1 MLDATEYLPFDVYFM
16 LPSCVPATHL
26 ENAGAVVTAAEIR
39 GWIDSPRILGIG
51 EMMNFPG
58 VLFED
63 PQVLAKLAVA
73 GEKRVDGHAPLVCGK
88 DLSAYIAAGITSD
101 HESTD
106 LEEAREKL
114 QKGMFLMIREG
125 SAARNLQDLLPLVT
139 PTNSRNCGFVT
150 DDCHPDFLMD
160 IGHINSMVKDAVK
173 FGIDP
178 IIALQM
184 ASLNT
189 ARHFGLKTK
198 GAIAPGY
205 QADLILFDNFD
216 DFTIRMVYKNGKLV
230 VEDGNL
236 IDIDI
241 VKIPDPTQSIRIKEL
256 TLDNLAIPA
265 KGEKIVVIEII
276 PNQLLT
282 KKTVCVASI
291 VDGKVVSDSSRDIL
305 KIVVV
310 ERHHATGN
318 MGLGFVK
325 GIGLTSGAIA
335 STVAHDSHNIIVV
348 GVDDNDILR
357 AIREIQAMNGG
368 QVVVE
373 NGKVRASLPLPIA
386 GLMSNRPLS
395 EVRSA
400 IDQLNL
406 EARRLCCKLE
416 NPFMTM
422 SFLSLPVIPEIKLT
436 DMGLVDVS
444 KFDFIS
450 LFDDV

>member
-1 MLDATEYLPFDVYFM
+1 VKGLYAAPGLIDGHVHLESSMLSPVEFSKAVIPMGTTTVIADPHEIVNVLGLAGLQYMLDATEYLPFDVYFM
-16 LPSCVPATHL
+16 LPSCVPSTHL
-26 ENAGAVVTAAEIR
+26 ENAGAVVTAEDMR
-39 GWIDSPRILGIG
+39 QWIDNPRVLGIG

-139 PTNSRNCGFVT
+139 PTNSRFCGFVT
-150 DDCHPDFLMD
+150 DDRHPDFLMD
-160 IGHINSMVKDAVK
+160 NGHINSMVKDAVK

-216 DFTIRMVYKNGKLV
+216 DFSIRMVYKNGKLV
-230 VEDGNL
+230 AEDGNL
-236 IDIDI
+236 INIDI
-241 VKIPDPTQSIRIKEL
+241 VKIPDPTQSIQIKEL

-265 KGEKIVVIEII
+265 KGKKIVIIEII

-291 VDGKVVSDSSRDIL
+291 VDGKAVSDSSRDIL
-305 KIVVV
+305 KMVVA

-318 MGLGFVK
+318 IGLGFVK
-325 GIGLTSGAIA
+325 GS
-335 STVAHDSHNIIVV
+335 S
-348 GVDDNDILR
+348 R
-357 AIREIQAMNGG
+357 
-368 QVVVE
+368 
-373 NGKVRASLPLPIA
+373 
-386 GLMSNRPLS
+386 
-395 EVRSA
+395 
-400 IDQLNL
+400 
-406 EARRLCCKLE
+406 
-416 NPFMTM
+416 
-422 SFLSLPVIPEIKLT
+422 
-436 DMGLVDVS
+436 
-444 KFDFIS
+444 
-450 LFDDV
+450 

>member
-1 MLDATEYLPFDVYFM
+1 
-16 LPSCVPATHL
+16 
-26 ENAGAVVTAAEIR
+26 
-39 GWIDSPRILGIG
+39 
-51 EMMNFPG
+51 
-58 VLFED
+58 
-63 PQVLAKLAVA
+63 
-73 GEKRVDGHAPLVCGK
+73 
-88 DLSAYIAAGITSD
+88 
-101 HESTD
+101 
-106 LEEAREKL
+106 
-114 QKGMFLMIREG
+114 
-125 SAARNLQDLLPLVT
+125 
-139 PTNSRNCGFVT
+139 
-150 DDCHPDFLMD
+150 MD